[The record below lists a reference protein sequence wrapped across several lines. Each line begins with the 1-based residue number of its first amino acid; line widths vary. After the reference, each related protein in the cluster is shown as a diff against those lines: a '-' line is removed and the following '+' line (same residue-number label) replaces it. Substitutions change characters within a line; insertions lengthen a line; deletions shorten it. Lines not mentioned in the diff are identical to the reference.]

1 MAENKNTEN
10 IEQNLDEEL
19 AGKDEAQRAEEQ
31 SEVNDAEK
39 QTKTSRKEK
48 IAHKELEEKQKQID
62 ELKAKLKEDDDK
74 YMRLFA
80 EYENF
85 INRAQKEKDSM
96 YSEGICDGVEKLLA
110 VLDNL
115 ERAAAVDPESTDSKS
130 VIDGVVKTL
139 EQAKEVF
146 KSLGVEEIPASG
158 EKFNPEL
165 HNAVMHEDN
174 PELDENVVSDVFMKG
189 YRRGDKIIRHSV
201 VKVVN

>member
-10 IEQNLDEEL
+10 IEKNLDEEL
-19 AGKDEAQRAEEQ
+19 AGKDEAQRAEEE
-31 SEVNDAEK
+31 SETKDSEK
-39 QTKTSRKEK
+39 NAKTSRKEK
-48 IAHKELEEKQKQID
+48 LAHKELEEKQKQID
-62 ELKAKLKEDDDK
+62 ELKAKLKEDDEK

-80 EYENF
+80 EYDNF
-85 INRAQKEKDSM
+85 RKRAQKE
-96 YSEGICDGVEKLLA
+96 
-110 VLDNL
+110 
-115 ERAAAVDPESTDSKS
+115 
-130 VIDGVVKTL
+130 
-139 EQAKEVF
+139 KEVF
-146 KSLGVEEIPASG
+146 KSLGVEEIPANG